1 MKGTKGTNGSCREVL
16 EAKMEKKLPAKHN
29 LVGLHSSDLTL
40 PHPYTRISVFSPFK
54 SILSGD
60 FGRKKCWDPKSRLRR
75 LVGISS
81 RSVYRALEQET
92 PPPLRRRSRSSSIVD
107 PYLSYLVSRWN
118 QGCHNVARLYEE
130 IVAQGY
136 TGTQR
141 TLQMRLRPFR
151 SRGARPVS

>member
-16 EAKMEKKLPAKHN
+16 EAKMEKKLPARHN
-29 LVGLHSSDLTL
+29 LVGLPSPDLTL

-81 RSVYRALEQET
+81 RSVYRALEQEM

-107 PYLSYLVSRWN
+107 PYLSAPFFAMEPGVS
-118 QGCHNVARLYEE
+118 
-130 IVAQGY
+130 
-136 TGTQR
+136 
-141 TLQMRLRPFR
+141 
-151 SRGARPVS
+151 